1 MKKLLFFVVLA
12 GLLAA
17 CSSIT
22 GIQGSG
28 TSKTETRNVSGFKE
42 IKANGAINLEV
53 SIKPEYSVTVEA
65 DDNLLEH
72 INTDVNGDTL
82 IIENRGEKINP
93 KRKINVRITMPELVD
108 LEINGASAGS
118 VAGVKTDKL
127 HLSISGA
134 SKLKI
139 DGEIRELKAQVA
151 GASSIDAESLKTENA
166 NVEASGASSMT
177 VNAAGDLS
185 ANASGASSVKYI
197 GEPKSLKQN
206 SSGASSVKK
215 KS

>member
-17 CSSIT
+17 CNNLS

-28 TSKTETRNVSGFKE
+28 TPKTETRNVTGFRE
-42 IKANGAINLEV
+42 IKANGAIYLDV
-53 SIKPEYSVTVEA
+53 SFKPEYSVTVEA

-72 INTDVNGDTL
+72 INTDVSGGTL
-82 IIENRGEKINP
+82 VIESRGQRINP
-93 KRKINVRITMPELVD
+93 KSKINVRITMPEMAR
-108 LEINGASAGS
+108 LEINGASTGT

-127 HLSISGA
+127 DLSINGA

-139 DGEIRELKAQVA
+139 DGEVRELKAQA
-151 GASSIDAESLKTENA
+151 SGASGIDAEGLKTGDA
-166 NVEASGASSMT
+166 NVDASGASSIT

-185 ANASGASSVKYI
+185 ANASGASRVTYI
-197 GEPKSLKQN
+197 GDPKSLKQN
-206 SSGASSVKK
+206 SSGASSVTKK
-215 KS
+215 

>member
-1 MKKLLFFVVLA
+1 MKKILFFVVLA

-17 CSSIT
+17 CNNLS

-42 IKANGAINLEV
+42 IKANGAINLDV
-53 SIKPEYSVTVEA
+53 SFKPEYSVTVEA

-72 INTDVNGDTL
+72 INTDVNGGTL
-82 IIENRGEKINP
+82 IIESRDEKINP
-93 KRKINVRITMPELVD
+93 KSRINVTITMPELVG
-108 LEINGASAGS
+108 LEVNGASTGS

-127 HLSISGA
+127 DLSINGA

-139 DGEIRELKAQVA
+139 AGEVRELKATAA
-151 GASSIDAESLKTENA
+151 GASSIDAEVLKTENA
-166 NVEASGASSMT
+166 NVDASGASNIT